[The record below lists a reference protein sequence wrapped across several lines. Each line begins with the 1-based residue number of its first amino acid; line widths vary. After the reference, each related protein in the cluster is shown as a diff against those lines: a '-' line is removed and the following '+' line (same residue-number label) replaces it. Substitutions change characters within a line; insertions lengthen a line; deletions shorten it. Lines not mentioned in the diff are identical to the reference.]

1 MGIENDV
8 EEQLLEDPTPTRRA
22 TVANTEDDLFL
33 VRPVLGTGHLRV
45 VDYMGDDAAIVQA
58 ARVSYGKGTKG
69 VSTDRGLIRYL
80 MRHNHTTPLEM
91 CEMKFHVKAPIFVA
105 RQWVRHRMSSTN
117 EYSARYSI
125 LDREFYVPSPEN
137 IQAQATNN
145 KQGRGADLSSRDRHR
160 AAYALSNVASAAFDV
175 YDDLITD
182 VSDGTNPEKPGL
194 SREIARTCLPLS
206 TYTQWYW
213 KIDLHNLL
221 HFLRLRM
228 DRHAQYEI
236 RVYAEEIA
244 HVVQRWVPLTWEAF
258 EDYQLKGIHL
268 SRHEWATIRKFLD
281 NDALSLHLNVGA
293 PAGLSVGEVKELQ
306 TKLYK

>member
-8 EEQLLEDPTPTRRA
+8 EEQLLAEPSATLRA
-22 TVANTEDDLFL
+22 TVTATEDDLFV
-33 VRPVLGTGHLRV
+33 VRPVLGLGHLRV
-45 VDYMGDDAAIVQA
+45 VDYMGNDTAIVQA

-137 IQAQATNN
+137 IQTQATNN

-160 AAYALSNVASAAFDV
+160 AAYALSNVASSAFDV

-182 VSDGTNPEKPGL
+182 VSEGTNPEKPGL

-244 HVVQRWVPLTWEAF
+244 HIVQRWVPLTWEAF
-258 EDYQLKGIHL
+258 EDYQLHSVRL
-268 SRHEWATIRKFLD
+268 SRHEWEVVRRFLD
-281 NDALSLHLNVGA
+281 NDALSLHLNVGS
-293 PAGLSVGEVKELQ
+293 PAGLSAGEVKELQ
-306 TKLYK
+306 SKLMR